1 LEYLDTSYVISL
13 STINDVNHELAVKI
27 SKDLS
32 EPIVSNLTVIELYT
46 YYSRNP
52 DKELMELVGD
62 LKLVVKSSVKFSL
75 EKANARIIEVDLNN
89 IIDYAKDL
97 AVEFKLKTL
106 DLLHIAAAINI
117 GVNTIVSFDKE
128 ILKLKGKLEKEYSIT
143 IIP

>member
-1 LEYLDTSYVISL
+1 MEYLDTSYVISL